1 MNKGLNANS
10 ERFYVVNVQG
20 KTMLFLYA
28 RIDRT
33 TVPNGVYV
41 YEVRYNDCAKGAPN
55 QIANYI
61 NVNFLGTLLSRY
73 PLKLELSAGEK
84 YACYNIDTKREWYF
98 EGIMLTIQK
107 YLEKYP

>member
-1 MNKGLNANS
+1 MHKGLNANS
-10 ERFYVVNVQG
+10 EQFYVINLQG

-33 TVPNGVYV
+33 TVPNDVYV
-41 YEVRYNDCAKGAPN
+41 YEVRYNDCSKGEPT

-61 NVNFLGTLLSRY
+61 NKNFLGTLLSLY
-73 PLKLELSAGEK
+73 PLKLEKSAGEE
-84 YACYNIDTKREWYF
+84 YAVYNIDTKQEWYF

-107 YLEKYP
+107 YLEKYQ

>member
-10 ERFYVVNVQG
+10 ERFYVINVQG
-20 KTMLFLYA
+20 KTMLFLFA

-33 TVPNGVYV
+33 TVPNDVYV
-41 YEVRYNDCAKGAPN
+41 YEVRYNDCAKGEPA

-61 NVNFLGTLLSRY
+61 NTHFLGTLLSRY
-73 PLKLELSAGEK
+73 PLKLEQSAEEE
-84 YACYNIDTKREWYF
+84 YAFYNINAKQEWHF

-107 YLEKYP
+107 YLEKYQ